1 MQKKLLATLGA
12 VILAA
17 SLAVPGMAEDK
28 NMVQVKG
35 SDTMVHLASAWAEKF
50 MKTSPNIEISVT
62 GGGSGTGIS
71 ALLNGT
77 CDIATASRTMT
88 ESEKNSAKSKGFEAV
103 EHIVGLDGIAVIVNP
118 ANPVKN
124 LTMEQIKKIFSG
136 ETTNWKAFGGPD
148 AKISIFTRD
157 SSSGTFQ
164 FFQEHVLRKGDYSV
178 KARRLASN
186 SAIVQSVGE
195 DTNGIGYVGLGYLT
209 EAQGKVKAVGVSK
222 DEAATPVMPSVATVT
237 NSTYPISRGLQMY
250 TRNQPEGNVKTFM
263 DFVKGAEGQKIVE
276 EMGFVKK

>member
-1 MQKKLLATLGA
+1 MKTKLITILSAAILVGSLTGA
-12 VILAA
+12 A
-17 SLAVPGMAEDK
+17 MAEDK
-28 NMVQVKG
+28 NMVQIKG

-50 MKTSPNIEISVT
+50 MKINSNIEISVT
-62 GGGSGTGIS
+62 GGGSGTGMA

-77 CDIATASRTMT
+77 CEIANSSRTIKD
-88 ESEKNSAKSKGFEAV
+88 SEKSQAKNKGFEAV

-118 ANPVKN
+118 ANPIKH
-124 LTMEQIKKIFSG
+124 LTMEQLKKIFSG
-136 ETTNWKAFGGPD
+136 ETSNWKAFGGPD
-148 AKISIFTRD
+148 AKISVFTRD

-164 FFQEHVLRKGDYSV
+164 FFQEHVLAKGDYSV

-222 DEAATPVMPSVATVT
+222 NDKAAVVMPSVSTVKDG
-237 NSTYPISRGLQMY
+237 SYPISRGLQMY
-250 TRNQPEGNVKTFM
+250 TRNQPTGNVKVFM
-263 DFVKGAEGQKIVE
+263 DFVFSAEGQKIVE